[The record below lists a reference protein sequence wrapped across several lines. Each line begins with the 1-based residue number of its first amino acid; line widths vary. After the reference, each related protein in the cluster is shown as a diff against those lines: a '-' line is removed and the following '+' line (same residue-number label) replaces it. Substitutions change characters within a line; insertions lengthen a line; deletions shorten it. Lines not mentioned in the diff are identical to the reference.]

1 MDLFDDY
8 QDEVDRLT
16 DAEIDALLSG
26 EDHLARPVA
35 TLIRDVR
42 LGLLENP
49 SPGIAARH
57 LAAMAAVRPQEAARP
72 TSQGARRRSHLLPRK
87 RLTAIAL
94 AAALLFLAGLA
105 AAVTLP
111 NKPGEPDPDTL
122 PTTAPSVA
130 PTEELAEEP
139 THGRAV
145 AEVAKDPSLTGC
157 EKGQAVAAVAS
168 AKAVEHRNNPDQ
180 KNDPC
185 APGEAEGEAKSRGRG
200 DPPAAGSGAAGGR
213 DNSHAAGT
221 GTANA
226 PGLNQESGERGS
238 EARGRGIDRA
248 DQVGGAVE
256 AGGLAG
262 GIGSGVAPADPGK
275 P

>member
-8 QDEVDRLT
+8 QDEVERLT
-16 DAEIDALLSG
+16 DAEIDTLLSG
-26 EDHLARPVA
+26 ADRLAGSVA

-42 LGLLENP
+42 LDLLENP
-49 SPGIAARH
+49 SPDVAARH
-57 LAAMAAVRPQEAARP
+57 LAAMAAVRPQEPVRPNARA
-72 TSQGARRRSHLLPRK
+72 ARRRRHLLPRK
-87 RLTAIAL
+87 RLTAIAF

-111 NKPGEPDPDTL
+111 NKPDQPDPGTL

-145 AEVAKDPSLTGC
+145 AEVAKDPALTGC

-168 AKAVEHRNNPDQ
+168 AKAAEPRSNPDQ

-185 APGEAEGEAKSRGRG
+185 ARGETRGEAKPRGRG
-200 DPPAAGSGAAGGR
+200 DPPVAADGVAEGR
-213 DNSHAAGT
+213 DNSDAAGRA
-221 GTANA
+221 TANA
-226 PGLNQESGERGS
+226 PGLNQDSVERGS
-238 EARGRGIDRA
+238 EARGRGIDRG
-248 DQVGGAVE
+248 DR
-256 AGGLAG
+256 AGGLVGAG
-262 GIGSGVAPADPGK
+262 GLGGGGGSGAAPTDSPK